1 MNFAKSTTM
10 RTNLLLLIPGTLWGF
25 SFLLNEIMLDTIPP
39 FTLTAL
45 SNIVTAIPLL
55 IMLYARGLRLK
66 WQRYTFLA
74 LFDNAIPG
82 ILIGWGQLYID
93 SGLATILLALSPL
106 FIVLLAH
113 FFSTNDKLNLP
124 KIVGVSL
131 GLLGTLLLVGPSAL
145 TNVGANLWG
154 QLAIIGSALCFSISA
169 TYIRFQFQKKSGS
182 PLDSAIEALASQL
195 FIATIIL
202 LPFALLIDQPWTLQP
217 NQASII
223 ALFASSWG
231 IRVCAMLLYYYLI
244 STVGASTASTTLY
257 LIPINGVFWGALIL
271 SEAVTWSMIMALIL
285 ILAGV
290 MVVNSART
298 KNSQPATT

>member
-1 MNFAKSTTM
+1 MNIIKSQNM
-10 RTNLLLLIPGTLWGF
+10 RTNILLIIPGTLWGF

-39 FTLTAL
+39 FTLTVL
-45 SNIVTAIPLL
+45 RNIVTAIPLL

-82 ILIGWGQLYID
+82 IMIGWGQLYID
-93 SGLATILLALSPL
+93 SGLTTILLALSPL
-106 FIVLLAH
+106 FTVLLAH
-113 FFSTNDKLNLP
+113 VFSTNDKLNLP

-154 QLAIIGSALCFSISA
+154 QLAMIGSALCFSISA
-169 TYIRFQFQKKSGS
+169 TYVRFQFQKKSES

-195 FIATIIL
+195 LIATIIL
-202 LPFALLIDQPWTLQP
+202 LPFAIIIDKPWTLQP
-217 NQASII
+217 SQASVM

-244 STVGASTASTTLY
+244 SKIGASAASTTLY
-257 LIPINGVFWGALIL
+257 LTPINGVFWGALIL
-271 SEAVTWSMIMALIL
+271 TETVTWSMIMALVL

-290 MVVNSART
+290 MIVNSART
-298 KNSQPATT
+298 KNSEPAAT